1 MNTPTARARNLALD
15 GQAPDWIELLPA
27 GPAITGADGRA
38 WTLPDPQALVA
49 AFAQRHAALV
59 VDWEHA
65 SEHRAPHGL
74 DAPAAGWIDQ
84 LAVRDGAVWG
94 RVTWTEKAAAQI
106 AAREYRYLSP
116 VFSYQ
121 KADQRIVQLLSVGLT
136 NQPNLPLTALNAETP
151 AMDDSLLEQLRYL
164 FNLPTLAT
172 VADIR
177 AQLEQLIAQLD
188 AQTATAGQR
197 LSLSEYLTAVNTKA
211 ETPPLDRFVPRAD
224 YDAALARASNAEQQ
238 LATLATE
245 RRAATIQTLLDRALT
260 ERKIAPATVDYYRAM
275 CQTEDGIAQFEA
287 FLAKAPALIG
297 AASGLDQQP
306 PPAADSPEAGFAA
319 NAALRAEFGDFET
332 YRAFQAAATSG
343 RATILGSK
351 AQ

>member
-27 GPAITGADGRA
+27 GPDITGADGRA

-136 NQPNLPLTALNAETP
+136 NQPNLPLTALNHEEPPMPLPAAVCSALAVPET
-151 AMDDSLLEQLRYL
+151 ADEAAVLVAIATLKTD
-164 FNLPTLAT
+164 LAT
-172 VADIR
+172 ARNRAD
-177 AQLEQLIAQLD
+177 
-188 AQTATAGQR
+188 
-197 LSLSEYLTAVNTKA
+197 
-211 ETPPLDRFVPRAD
+211 TPPLDRFVPRAD

-260 ERKIAPATVDYYRAM
+260 ERKITPATVDYYRAM

-287 FLAKAPALIG
+287 FLTKAPALIG

>member
-1 MNTPTARARNLALD
+1 MTTPTARARNLALD

-27 GPAITGADGRA
+27 GPEILGADGRA
-38 WTLPDPQALVA
+38 WTLPDPAAVVA
-49 AFAQRHAALV
+49 AFAPRHAALV

-74 DAPAAGWIDQ
+74 DAPAAGWIDELQ
-84 LAVRDGAVWG
+84 VRAGAVWG

-136 NQPNLPLTALNAETP
+136 NQPNLPLTALNREE
-151 AMDDSLLEQLRYL
+151 DSPMPIPL
-164 FNLPTLAT
+164 TL
-172 VADIR
+172 
-177 AQLEQLIAQLD
+177 
-188 AQTATAGQR
+188 
-197 LSLSEYLTAVNTKA
+197 LTALGLAPAADEPAALAAVAALQSDLAAAHNRAT
-211 ETPPLDRFVPRAD
+211 TPPLDRFVPRAD

-260 ERKIAPATVDYYRAM
+260 ERKITPATVDYYRAM

-306 PPAADSPEAGFAA
+306 PPAAGSPEADFAA
-319 NAALRAEFGDFET
+319 NAALRAEFGDLDT
-332 YRAFQAAATSG
+332 YLAYHRAAESG

-351 AQ
+351 V

>member
-1 MNTPTARARNLALD
+1 MNPPTAHARNLALD

-38 WTLPDPQALVA
+38 WTLPDPQTVVT

-84 LAVRDGAVWG
+84 LEVRAGAVWG

-136 NQPNLPLTALNAETP
+136 NQPNLPLTALNREEDPSMPLPEPLCRA
-151 AMDDSLLEQLRYL
+151 L
-164 FNLPTLAT
+164 NLVASASEADALAAITALHTDLAT
-172 VADIR
+172 ARNRAD
-177 AQLEQLIAQLD
+177 
-188 AQTATAGQR
+188 
-197 LSLSEYLTAVNTKA
+197 
-211 ETPPLDRFVPRAD
+211 TPPLERFVPRAD

-275 CQTEDGIAQFEA
+275 CQTEDGVAQFEA
-287 FLAKAPALIG
+287 FLAKTPALIG
-297 AASGLDQQP
+297 AESGLNAA
-306 PPAADSPEAGFAA
+306 PAPAGTPEADFAA
-319 NAALRAEFGDFET
+319 NAALRAEFGDLDT
-332 YRAFQAAATSG
+332 YLAYYRAAEAG

-351 AQ
+351 A